1 MNVKEKL
8 IQLLEGSGYTQKK
21 VATKTGLSTAVIS
34 QYLSGIYNGNIKN
47 IEDILSDFI
56 LREEERARR
65 RGVKERFV
73 HTQLADIAL
82 ALISNTHMDGDIGV
96 IYGPAGMGKSMVL
109 RQYARTSK
117 GVILIEADPGYT
129 AKVLLQELCARL
141 GVKKTGNIHELSE
154 ECIRALTGTGWVI
167 LVDEAELLPYRA
179 LEVLRRIH
187 DRSGVALVLAGM
199 PRLLINLKGS
209 RGEFA
214 QLYSRVGMALD
225 IEAYTA
231 DPEKAA
237 DVDTDFSTILACM
250 LPPGSDMSD
259 VTSPEIIA
267 ALKTASGGNYRRLF
281 KLVRGVIRASVIAEQ
296 GISVSLIER
305 YAEMLIH

>member
-1 MNVKEKL
+1 MTVKEKL

-34 QYLSGIYNGNIKN
+34 QYINGVYNGNIAN
-47 IEDILSDFI
+47 VEAALADFI
-56 LREEERARR
+56 SREEDRAKRR
-65 RGVKERFV
+65 EVKECFV
-73 HTQLADIAL
+73 KTQLSGL
-82 ALISNTHMDGDIGV
+82 VLGLISNTHMDGDIGV
-96 IYGPAGMGKSMVL
+96 IYGPAGMGKSMAL
-109 RQYARTSK
+109 REYAATNK

-154 ECIRALTGTGWVI
+154 ECIQALNGTGWVI

-187 DRSGVALVLAGM
+187 DRSGVAIVLAGM

-225 IEAYTA
+225 IEVHKR
-231 DPEKAA
+231 EIE
-237 DVDTDFSTILACM
+237 VDDFNTILSSL
-250 LPPGSDMSD
+250 LPKDSGQDYITQPGLAEAFMKHS
-259 VTSPEIIA
+259 
-267 ALKTASGGNYRRLF
+267 KGNYRRMF
-281 KLVRGVIRASVIAEQ
+281 KLARGVVRASTIGGQ
-296 GISVSLIER
+296 GISTGLVER
-305 YAEMLIH
+305 YAQMLIH

>member
-1 MNVKEKL
+1 MNIKEKL
-8 IQLLEGSGYTQKK
+8 IQLLEGTGYTQKK

-34 QYLSGIYNGNIKN
+34 QYLKGVYNGNIRN
-47 IEDILSDFI
+47 IENVLADFI
-56 LREEERARR
+56 RREEERARR
-65 RGVKERFV
+65 QEVKESFV
-73 HTQLADIAL
+73 HTRLADLAL
-82 ALISNTHMDGDIGV
+82 GLISNTHMDGDIGV
-96 IYGPAGMGKSMVL
+96 IFGPAGMGKSMVL
-109 RQYARTSK
+109 RQYASTSK

-129 AKVLLQELCARL
+129 AKVLLQELCVRL

-154 ECIRALTGTGWVI
+154 ECIQALTGTGWVV

-209 RGEFA
+209 RGEYA

-225 IEAYTA
+225 IEAHKAESEA
-231 DPEKAA
+231 D
-237 DVDTDFSTILACM
+237 DFNIILAS
-250 LPPGSDMSD
+250 LLGTAVGTDYLSSPGVVSAFRKHS
-259 VTSPEIIA
+259 
-267 ALKTASGGNYRRLF
+267 KGNYRRLF
-281 KLVRGVIRASVIAEQ
+281 KLARGVVRASAIGNQ
-296 GISVSLIER
+296 GISVNLIER

>member
-1 MNVKEKL
+1 MTVKEKL
-8 IQLLEGSGYTQKK
+8 IQLLEGNGYTQKK

-34 QYLSGIYNGNIKN
+34 QYLKGVYNGNIAN
-47 IEDILSDFI
+47 VEAALADLIS
-56 LREEERARR
+56 REEERAKRR
-65 RGVKERFV
+65 EVKECFV
-73 HTQLADIAL
+73 KTQLAGMAL
-82 ALISNTHMDGDIGV
+82 GLISNTHMDSDIGV

-109 RQYARTSK
+109 REYAATNK
-117 GVILIEADPGYT
+117 GAILIEADPGYT

-154 ECIRALTGTGWVI
+154 ECIQSLKGTGWVI

-187 DRSGVALVLAGM
+187 DRSGVAIVLAGM

-225 IEAYTA
+225 IEVHKRET
-231 DPEKAA
+231 E
-237 DVDTDFSTILACM
+237 VDDFNTILSSL
-250 LPPGSDMSD
+250 LPKDGGQDYITQPGLAEAFMKHS
-259 VTSPEIIA
+259 
-267 ALKTASGGNYRRLF
+267 KGNYRRMF
-281 KLVRGVIRASVIAEQ
+281 KLARGVVRASAIGGQ
-296 GISVSLIER
+296 GISLGLVER
-305 YAEMLIH
+305 YAQMLIH

>member
-34 QYLSGIYNGNIKN
+34 QYLKGVYNGNIRN
-47 IEDILSDFI
+47 IENVLADFI
-56 LREEERARR
+56 RREEERARR
-65 RGVKERFV
+65 QEVKESFV
-73 HTQLADIAL
+73 HTRLADLAL
-82 ALISNTHMDGDIGV
+82 GLISNTHMDGDIGV
-96 IYGPAGMGKSMVL
+96 IFGPAGMGKSMVL
-109 RQYARTSK
+109 RQYASTSK

-129 AKVLLQELCARL
+129 AKVLLQELCVRL

-154 ECIRALTGTGWVI
+154 ECIQALTGTGWVV

-209 RGEFA
+209 RGEYA

-225 IEAYTA
+225 IEAHKAESEA
-231 DPEKAA
+231 D
-237 DVDTDFSTILACM
+237 DFNIILAS
-250 LPPGSDMSD
+250 LLGTAVGTDYLSSPGVVSAFRKHS
-259 VTSPEIIA
+259 
-267 ALKTASGGNYRRLF
+267 KGNYRRLF
-281 KLVRGVIRASVIAEQ
+281 KLARGVVRASAIGNQ
-296 GISVSLIER
+296 GISVNLIER

>member
-34 QYLSGIYNGNIKN
+34 QYLKGVYNGNIRN
-47 IEDILSDFI
+47 IENVLADFI
-56 LREEERARR
+56 RREEERARR
-65 RGVKERFV
+65 QEVKESFV
-73 HTQLADIAL
+73 HTRLADLAL
-82 ALISNTHMDGDIGV
+82 GLISNTHMDGDIGV
-96 IYGPAGMGKSMVL
+96 IFGPAGMGKSMVL
-109 RQYARTSK
+109 RQYASTSK

-129 AKVLLQELCARL
+129 AKVLLQELCVRL

-154 ECIRALTGTGWVI
+154 ECIQALTGTGWVV

-209 RGEFA
+209 RGEYA

-225 IEAYTA
+225 IEAHKAESEA
-231 DPEKAA
+231 D
-237 DVDTDFSTILACM
+237 DFNIILAS
-250 LPPGSDMSD
+250 LLGTAVGTDYLS
-259 VTSPEIIA
+259 SPEVISA
-267 ALKTASGGNYRRLF
+267 FRKHSKGNYRRLF
-281 KLVRGVIRASVIAEQ
+281 KLARGVVRASAIGNQ
-296 GISVSLIER
+296 GISVNLIER

>member
-1 MNVKEKL
+1 MNIKEKL
-8 IQLLEGSGYTQKK
+8 IQLLEGTGYTQKK

-34 QYLSGIYNGNIKN
+34 QYLKGVYNGNIRN
-47 IEDILSDFI
+47 VENVLADFI
-56 LREEERARR
+56 RREEERARR
-65 RGVKERFV
+65 QEVKESFV
-73 HTQLADIAL
+73 HTRLADLAL
-82 ALISNTHMDGDIGV
+82 GLISNTHMDGDIGV
-96 IYGPAGMGKSMVL
+96 IFGPAGMGKSMVL
-109 RQYARTSK
+109 RQYASTSK

-154 ECIRALTGTGWVI
+154 ECIQALTGTGWVI

-209 RGEFA
+209 RGEYA

-225 IEAYTA
+225 IEAHKAESEA
-231 DPEKAA
+231 D
-237 DVDTDFSTILACM
+237 DFNIILAS
-250 LPPGSDMSD
+250 LLGTAVGTDYLS
-259 VTSPEIIA
+259 SPEVISA
-267 ALKTASGGNYRRLF
+267 FRKHSKGNYRRLF
-281 KLVRGVIRASVIAEQ
+281 KLARGVVRASAIGNQ
-296 GISVSLIER
+296 GISVNLIER

>member
-8 IQLLEGSGYTQKK
+8 IQLLEGDGYTQKK
-21 VATKTGLSTAVIS
+21 VATKTGLSTTVIS
-34 QYLSGIYNGNIKN
+34 QYLNGIYNGNIEN

-73 HTQLADIAL
+73 HTQLADL
-82 ALISNTHMDGDIGV
+82 ALGIISNTHMDGDIGV
-96 IYGPAGMGKSMVL
+96 IHGPAGMGKSMVL
-109 RQYARTSK
+109 RQYASTSK

-129 AKVLLQELCARL
+129 ARVLLQELCARL

-154 ECIRALTGTGWVI
+154 ECIQALTGTGWVI

-199 PRLLINLKGS
+199 PRLLVNLKGS
-209 RGEFA
+209 RGEYA

-231 DPEKAA
+231 DPKKAA
-237 DVDTDFSTILACM
+237 DVDADFLTILASL
-250 LPPGSDMSD
+250 LPPGSDISD
-259 VTSPEIIA
+259 ATSPEIIA
-267 ALKTASGGNYRRLF
+267 AFKTASGGNYRRLF
-281 KLVRGVIRASVIAEQ
+281 KLVRGVIRASAIGDQ
-296 GISVSLIER
+296 GISAKLVKNYSGL
-305 YAEMLIH
+305 LIH

>member
-1 MNVKEKL
+1 MNIKEKL
-8 IQLLEGSGYTQKK
+8 IQLLEGTGYTQKK

-34 QYLSGIYNGNIKN
+34 QYLKGVYNGNIRN
-47 IEDILSDFI
+47 VENVLADFI
-56 LREEERARR
+56 RREEERARR
-65 RGVKERFV
+65 QEVKESFV
-73 HTQLADIAL
+73 HTRLADLAL
-82 ALISNTHMDGDIGV
+82 GLISNTHMDGDIGV
-96 IYGPAGMGKSMVL
+96 IFGPAGMGKSMVL
-109 RQYARTSK
+109 RQYASTSK

-129 AKVLLQELCARL
+129 AKVLLQELCVRL

-154 ECIRALTGTGWVI
+154 ECIQALTGTGWVV

-209 RGEFA
+209 RGEYA

-225 IEAYTA
+225 IEAHKAESEA
-231 DPEKAA
+231 D
-237 DVDTDFSTILACM
+237 DFNIILAS
-250 LPPGSDMSD
+250 LLGTAVGTDYLSSPGVVSAFRKHS
-259 VTSPEIIA
+259 
-267 ALKTASGGNYRRLF
+267 KGNYRRLF
-281 KLVRGVIRASVIAEQ
+281 KLARGVVRASAIGNQ
-296 GISVSLIER
+296 GISVNLIER

>member
-8 IQLLEGSGYTQKK
+8 IQLLEGTGYTQKK

-34 QYLSGIYNGNIKN
+34 QYLKGVYNGNIRN
-47 IEDILSDFI
+47 IENVLADFI
-56 LREEERARR
+56 RREEERARR
-65 RGVKERFV
+65 QEVKESFV
-73 HTQLADIAL
+73 HTRLADLAL
-82 ALISNTHMDGDIGV
+82 GLISNTHMDGDIGV
-96 IYGPAGMGKSMVL
+96 IFGPAGMGKSMVL
-109 RQYARTSK
+109 RQYASTSK

-129 AKVLLQELCARL
+129 AKVLLQELCVRL

-154 ECIRALTGTGWVI
+154 ECIQALTGTGWVI

-209 RGEFA
+209 RGEYA

-225 IEAYTA
+225 IEAHKAESEA
-231 DPEKAA
+231 D
-237 DVDTDFSTILACM
+237 DFNIILAS
-250 LPPGSDMSD
+250 LLGTAVGTDYLSSPGVVSAFRKHS
-259 VTSPEIIA
+259 
-267 ALKTASGGNYRRLF
+267 KGNYRRLF
-281 KLVRGVIRASVIAEQ
+281 KLARGVVRASAIGNQ

>member
-1 MNVKEKL
+1 MSIKEKL
-8 IQLLEGSGYTQKK
+8 VQLLEGKGYTQKM

-34 QYLSGIYNGNIKN
+34 QYLKGTYNGNIGN
-47 IEDILSDFI
+47 VEAALADLIS
-56 LREEERARR
+56 REEERAKRR
-65 RGVKERFV
+65 EVKESFV
-73 HTQLADIAL
+73 CTQLAGLAL
-82 ALISNTHMDGDIGV
+82 GLISNTHTDGDIGV

-109 RQYARTSK
+109 REYAAKNK

-141 GVKKTGNIHELSE
+141 GVKKNGNIHELSE
-154 ECIRALTGTGWVI
+154 ECIQALTGTGWVV

-187 DRSGVALVLAGM
+187 DRSGVAIVLAGM

-225 IEAYTA
+225 LEVHKNKSEE
-231 DPEKAA
+231 D
-237 DVDTDFSTILACM
+237 DFNAILASL
-250 LPPGSDMSD
+250 LPGADGRNLVTAPG
-259 VTSPEIIA
+259 IA
-267 ALKTASGGNYRRLF
+267 EAFRKYSKGNYRRMF
-281 KLVRGVIRASVIAEQ
+281 KLARGVVRASAIGEQ
-296 GISVSLIER
+296 GISVRLIET
-305 YAEMLIH
+305 YASMLIH

>member
-1 MNVKEKL
+1 MNIKNKL

-34 QYLSGIYNGNIKN
+34 QYLKGTYNGSISNV
-47 IEDILSDFI
+47 ESALADFI
-56 LREEERARR
+56 SREEDRARR
-65 RGVKERFV
+65 REVKESFV
-73 HTQLADIAL
+73 QTTLSGL
-82 ALISNTHMDGDIGV
+82 GLGLISNTHMDGDIGV
-96 IYGPAGMGKSMVL
+96 IHGPAGMGKSMMLKRYVE
-109 RQYARTSK
+109 TNK
-117 GVILIEADPGYT
+117 GAILIEADPGYT

-154 ECIRALTGTGWVI
+154 ECIQALTGTGWVV

-187 DRSGVALVLAGM
+187 DRSGVAIVLAGM

-225 IEAYTA
+225 LEAHKGKS
-231 DPEKAA
+231 E
-237 DVDTDFSTILACM
+237 VDDFNTILGSL
-250 LPPGSDMSD
+250 LPEEDGQSLITLPG
-259 VTSPEIIA
+259 VAEA
-267 ALKTASGGNYRRLF
+267 FLKHSKGNYRRMF
-281 KLVRGVIRASVIAEQ
+281 KLARGVVRASAIGNQ
-296 GISVSLIER
+296 GISVKLIET
-305 YAEMLIH
+305 YAQMLIH

>member
-34 QYLSGIYNGNIKN
+34 QYLNGIYNGNIKN

-82 ALISNTHMDGDIGV
+82 ALISDTHMDGEIGV

-109 RQYARTSK
+109 RQYASTSK

-129 AKVLLQELCARL
+129 AKVLLQELCVRL
-141 GVKKTGNIHELSE
+141 GVKKTGNIHKLSE
-154 ECIRALTGTGWVI
+154 ECIQELNGTGWVI

-225 IEAYTA
+225 IEAH
-231 DPEKAA
+231 KAESE
-237 DVDTDFSTILACM
+237 TDDFNIILAS
-250 LPPGSDMSD
+250 LLGTAVGTDSLSSPGIVSAFRKHS
-259 VTSPEIIA
+259 
-267 ALKTASGGNYRRLF
+267 KGNYRRLF
-281 KLVRGVIRASVIAEQ
+281 KLARGVVRASAIGNQ
-296 GISVSLIER
+296 GISVNLIER

>member
-21 VATKTGLSTAVIS
+21 IATKTGLSTAVIS
-34 QYLSGIYNGNIKN
+34 QYLNGIYNGNIKN

-82 ALISNTHMDGDIGV
+82 ALISDTHMDGEIGV

-109 RQYARTSK
+109 RQYASTSK

-129 AKVLLQELCARL
+129 AKVLLQELCVRL
-141 GVKKTGNIHELSE
+141 GVKKTGNIHKLSE
-154 ECIRALTGTGWVI
+154 ECIQELNGTGWVI

-209 RGEFA
+209 RGEYA

-225 IEAYTA
+225 IEAHKAESEA
-231 DPEKAA
+231 D
-237 DVDTDFSTILACM
+237 DFNIILAS
-250 LPPGSDMSD
+250 LLGTAVGTNYLS
-259 VTSPEIIA
+259 SPEVISA
-267 ALKTASGGNYRRLF
+267 FRKHSKGNYRRLF
-281 KLVRGVIRASVIAEQ
+281 KLARGVVRASAIGNQ
-296 GISVSLIER
+296 GISVNLIER